1 VNFLEA
7 RRLLAQFPGGPELP
21 FLFGLSGTGDPFR
34 LYLEASA
41 AARGRSARPRFLP
54 FNTLGQHLTSGA
66 ADGQE
71 VYLLLPW
78 DLAPETDWRSGV
90 PAERIDVRRALHEAE
105 EVAESLRRRPG
116 ARILYLP
123 APIPPLSGHAEAQ
136 RALTSGLSAIAAGLG
151 AIQVPAAA
159 FSLGAYFG
167 SGCPVGGASIG
178 EVAELAVD
186 ALTQPDAAP
195 FKVLVT
201 DLDNTLWSGVIAEDG
216 FEGISFRPEGAG
228 YRHHVYQGLLARLRG
243 EGVLL
248 TAVSRNDAA
257 VVLPPLRSGQMLLH
271 EDDFVAI
278 VASYHAKS
286 AQIRQLALQLNLGLD
301 SFVFVDDNPV
311 ELEEVVQALPL
322 VRTLAFPKH
331 DEDLPAFLDLVA
343 ASFAR
348 RTVTEEDRDRTE
360 LYRRRLEGMAPAEAQ
375 GADLTRFLT
384 GLEMRLVIHDRSTG
398 DRARAV
404 QLINKTNQFNAN
416 GRRWT
421 DEELAAVLARGGK
434 LFGASLADRSGSHG
448 EIISCL
454 VAPEGTIEAFVMSC
468 RVFQRRVE
476 YAFLAALARR
486 GERLTGISYAPTER
500 NEPFTTFVRDLAF
513 GTETGGEMSL
523 DAAAFAEAHHG
534 AVALFE
540 LTWD

>member
-1 VNFLEA
+1 MNFLEA

-78 DLAPETDWRSGV
+78 DLVTETDWRSGV
-90 PAERIDVRRALHEAE
+90 PAERIDVRSAIHQAE

-116 ARILYLP
+116 AKILYLP
-123 APIPPLSGHAEAQ
+123 APIPPLAGHAEGQ
-136 RALTSGLSAIAAGLG
+136 HALTSGLSAIAAGLG
-151 AIQVPAAA
+151 AVRVPAAA

-178 EVAELAVD
+178 EVAELAVE
-186 ALTQPDAAP
+186 ALTRPNATT

-216 FEGISFRPEGAG
+216 FDGISFRPEGAG
-228 YRHHVYQGLLARLRG
+228 YRHYVYQSLLARLRV

-248 TAVSRNDAA
+248 AAVSRNDAA

-271 EDDFVAI
+271 EEDFVAV

-286 AQIRQLALQLNLGLD
+286 AQIRQLAMQLNLGLD
-301 SFVFVDDNPV
+301 SFVFIDDNPV
-311 ELEEVVQALPL
+311 ELEEVEQELPL
-322 VRTLAFPKH
+322 VRTIAFPKH
-331 DEDLPAFLDLVA
+331 DEGFPAFLDLVA

-348 RTVTEEDRDRTE
+348 PTVTTEDRDRTE
-360 LYRRRLEGMAPAEAQ
+360 LYRRRMEGMAPAEAQ

-384 GLEMRLVIHDRSTG
+384 GLEMRLVIHDRSNG
-398 DRARAV
+398 DRTRAV

-421 DEELAAVLARGGK
+421 DEEIAAVLARGGK
-434 LFGASLADRSGSHG
+434 LLGASLADRSGSHG

-454 VAPEGTIEAFVMSC
+454 VGPEGTIEAFVLSC

-476 YAFLAALARR
+476 HGFLAALAKR
-486 GERLTGISYAPTER
+486 GERLTGVRYAPTER
-500 NEPFTTFVRDLAF
+500 NEPFAHFARDKAF
-513 GTETGGEMSL
+513 AGASTGLMQF
-523 DAAAFAEAHHG
+523 DATGFAEAHG
-534 AVALFE
+534 NDLALFE
-540 LTWD
+540 VTWD